1 VDPHELKREQRNGL
15 FVKAYEELSG
25 RKIDDNDNIRNLDRK
40 IKMPKAQRYKAQAG
54 RNAFFS
60 DYNPEAEQLNMK
72 LSELQRVQQV
82 SMHKLAPV
90 KYKLQ
95 SMVGAGI
102 RNEKLHLE
110 HLKKIYKRKRQDDR
124 PQS

>member
-1 VDPHELKREQRNGL
+1 M
-15 FVKAYEELSG
+15 A
-25 RKIDDNDNIRNLDRK
+25 
-40 IKMPKAQRYKAQAG
+40 

-82 SMHKLAPV
+82 SMHKLDPV

-95 SMVGAGI
+95 SMVGSGI

-110 HLKKIYKRKRQDDR
+110 HLRKIYTKQGRNCR
-124 PQS
+124 P

>member
-1 VDPHELKREQRNGL
+1 
-15 FVKAYEELSG
+15 
-25 RKIDDNDNIRNLDRK
+25 
-40 IKMPKAQRYKAQAG
+40 
-54 RNAFFS
+54 
-60 DYNPEAEQLNMK
+60 MK

-82 SMHKLAPV
+82 SLHKLAPA

-110 HLKKIYKRKRQDDR
+110 HLRKIYKRKAHDYR
-124 PQS
+124 P